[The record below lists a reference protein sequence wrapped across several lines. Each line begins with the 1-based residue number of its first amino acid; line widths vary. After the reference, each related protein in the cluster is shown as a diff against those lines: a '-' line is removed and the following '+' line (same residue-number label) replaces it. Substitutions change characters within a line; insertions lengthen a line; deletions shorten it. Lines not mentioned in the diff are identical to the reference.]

1 MRRLKIIHS
10 NLIKLMD
17 IIIQVAGRAGHS
29 LDLTDNTEVGENNNL
44 VV

>member
-1 MRRLKIIHS
+1 MSIHS

-29 LDLTDNTEVGENNNL
+29 LDLTDNTFEVGENIIL
-44 VV
+44 LL